1 MRRVQFGLI
10 IIVWLTWGGASSLA
24 HQAARTATYTDKPL
38 RIKVRQGDA
47 LHLSF
52 PSAIRKFKV
61 PVGTNQIEFVPPTSA
76 YPNDLNLKVNDPP
89 KSLTFSV
96 PTATGRLYTVELIAV
111 RANPDTHVTI
121 VDAPAE
127 TEPEALSQ
135 SVIEAPVQD
144 SFNRLVQTS
153 PLKEPMMALLYTQLG
168 GHPTRA
174 FPGVNMTAVKTLV
187 WDDEVERREHIWDYQ
202 GRGGLGGFTY
212 VITNK
217 SKGVQGISLPKLGS
231 EYANALYLTFEN
243 LGPKLD
249 GDRFKLAPGAS
260 GLLHVITHSNR

>member
-1 MRRVQFGLI
+1 MVRVHARFLI
-10 IIVWLTWGGASSLA
+10 LAVLMGVVSPSLA

-61 PVGTNQIEFVPPTSA
+61 PVGAGQIEFISPTST

-111 RANPDTHVTI
+111 QTNPDTHVTI
-121 VDAPAE
+121 VDGKEEAE
-127 TEPEALSQ
+127 REAQSQ
-135 SVIEAPVQD
+135 SVIDAPVQE
-144 SFNRLVQTS
+144 SFSRLVETS
-153 PLKEPMMALLYTQLG
+153 PLKEPMMALLYSQLG

-174 FPGVNMTAVKTLV
+174 FPGVKMTAVKTLV

-217 SKGVQGISLPKLGS
+217 SKAVQGISLPKLGS
-231 EYANALYLTFEN
+231 EYANALYLTFQN